1 MNTLIYLHIV
11 ISIIS
16 RAYMETE
23 EIIFVI
29 NRISCVVEQF
39 SMSTESNP
47 GFYLFLLY
55 FVSTVIVPPSQPIR
69 LKTETNR
76 VMATCV
82 FPRFRG
88 QLTSSSHWFLLP
100 TIGCCDCFG
109 FGFTTLNRTALYY
122 LPYKHLVTASSL
134 SFIRHRPQPIAAR
147 DV

>member
-82 FPRFRG
+82 FPRFRRLAYFEFSLVSPSYDWLLRLLWFWFYDT
-88 QLTSSSHWFLLP
+88 QSHSALLSA
-100 TIGCCDCFG
+100 I
-109 FGFTTLNRTALYY
+109 
-122 LPYKHLVTASSL
+122 
-134 SFIRHRPQPIAAR
+134 
-147 DV
+147 